1 VPPHAAAAFMIVAA
15 GGTIGSVM
23 GRYHYTVDALA
34 DLLVGVFACVLAPA
48 LPAAAQSAPHV
59 EVAATLADTN
69 THPIYYKP
77 IVPLTTDPSAPV
89 LVGRIFDVAT
99 PGIDVAVYVGS
110 RVQGIVRRSNTPGR
124 TSDPP
129 PLPLPPA
136 SGFGYQL
143 VIKATEHRT
152 RSTVAAAVDV
162 LSRQR
167 VRVAVGGGLHVDHVT
182 GDQVNRVMITN
193 FHGVVVGT
201 TTRDFEPVTM
211 KAPVLLSRI
220 KIYPWNRLLMF
231 ADVSV
236 RLGSEHGDRAMYQSA
251 RVTPGFGLGISL

>member
-1 VPPHAAAAFMIVAA
+1 MR
-15 GGTIGSVM
+15 SVVDPV
-23 GRYHYTVDALA
+23 GR
-34 DLLVGVFACVLAPA
+34 LLIGVFACVIAPA
-48 LPAAAQSAPHV
+48 LPTAAQFAPRV
-59 EVAATLADTN
+59 EIAATLADTN
-69 THPIYYKP
+69 IHPIYYKP
-77 IVPLTTDPSAPV
+77 ILPLTTDPSVPV
-89 LVGRIFDVAT
+89 LAGRIFDVAT
-99 PGIDVAVYVGS
+99 PGIDVTVYVGS
-110 RVQGIVRRSNTPGR
+110 RVQGIVRVSNAPGR

-143 VIKATEHRT
+143 VVKATEHRT
-152 RSTVAAAVDV
+152 RSTFAAAVDV

-167 VRVAVGGGLHVDHVT
+167 MRVAVGGGLHVDEVT

-201 TTRDFEPVTM
+201 TARDFEAVTM
-211 KAPVLLSRI
+211 KAPVLLGRI
-220 KIYPWNRLLMF
+220 KIYPWNRLLTF

-251 RVTPGFGLGISL
+251 RVTPGFGLGISF